1 MVKISA
7 NKIFFK
13 LFFDNV
19 NNFNILMRLLSV
31 GKVNDLLIIFE
42 LCKNILLGN
51 IQLIPKDLNKLRIY
65 EKKLIF
71 LSENNKS
78 FNKKVKLLKKNIDM
92 FQILVLIGGN
102 CILKNE

>member
-1 MVKISA
+1 LQA
-7 NKIFFK
+7 NIRIFRKLKNPKKPGRFK
-13 LFFDNV
+13 PTTF
-19 NNFNILMRLLSV
+19 RLESS
-31 GKVNDLLIIFE
+31 
-42 LCKNILLGN
+42 
-51 IQLIPKDLNKLRIY
+51 KLRIY
-65 EKKLIF
+65 EKELIF

>member
-7 NKIFFK
+7 NKIFLK

-31 GKVNDLLIIFE
+31 SKVNDLVIIFE

-65 EKKLIF
+65 EK
-71 LSENNKS
+71 
-78 FNKKVKLLKKNIDM
+78 
-92 FQILVLIGGN
+92 
-102 CILKNE
+102 